1 MMEVIGLVL
10 CVDWAGLSVSSPV
23 VEVRRTVNDSP
34 YMSADA
40 STLRRDVIASGL
52 TKLLQTIVSLR
63 PLLGVGTLMV

>member
-1 MMEVIGLVL
+1 MGLVL
-10 CVDWAGLSVSSPV
+10 CADWAELSISSPV
-23 VEVRRTVNDSP
+23 VEVKRTVNESP
-34 YMSADA
+34 YTSADA

>member
-1 MMEVIGLVL
+1 MMEVMGLVL

-23 VEVRRTVNDSP
+23 VEVRRTVNESP

-52 TKLLQTIVSLR
+52 TKYLQTIVSLR
-63 PLLGVGTLMV
+63 LLLGVGTVMI

>member
-23 VEVRRTVNDSP
+23 VEVRRTVNESP

-52 TKLLQTIVSLR
+52 TKYLQTIVSLR
-63 PLLGVGTLMV
+63 LLLGVGTVMI

>member
-1 MMEVIGLVL
+1 MMEVMGLVL

>member
-1 MMEVIGLVL
+1 MGLVL

-23 VEVRRTVNDSP
+23 VEVRRTVNESP

-52 TKLLQTIVSLR
+52 TKYLQTIVSLR
-63 PLLGVGTLMV
+63 LLLGVGTLMI

>member
-1 MMEVIGLVL
+1 MMEVMGLVL

-23 VEVRRTVNDSP
+23 VEVRRTVNESP

-63 PLLGVGTLMV
+63 PLLGVGTVMV

>member
-1 MMEVIGLVL
+1 MMEVMGLIL

-23 VEVRRTVNDSP
+23 VEVRRTVNESP

-63 PLLGVGTLMV
+63 PLFGVGTVMV